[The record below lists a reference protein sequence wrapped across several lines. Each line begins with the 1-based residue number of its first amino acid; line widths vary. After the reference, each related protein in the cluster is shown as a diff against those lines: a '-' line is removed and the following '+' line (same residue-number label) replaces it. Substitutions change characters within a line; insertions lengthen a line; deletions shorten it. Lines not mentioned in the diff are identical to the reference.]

1 MYRVKTR
8 MKKSILLIF
17 MLATTLVVHGQNI
30 QVLMDAPGSVGINEQ
45 FQLNITIN
53 ANPSS
58 FTPPNLSDFQV
69 LSGPNQ
75 SSNSSFEVD
84 GNGKMVQSF
93 QFTYYYIL
101 QPKKPGKFTL
111 SPAQYIV
118 NGKKF
123 NSNALTIDV
132 TGTASNN
139 QSGSASSSQASA
151 SNQAVDE
158 SGNLFLKVFLDKKS
172 VSQGEF
178 ITATVKLYSQYRV
191 VQVANLVVPNF
202 DGFYKQDIQTPPLRS
217 LNRET
222 VNGKT
227 YLTGVIAKFILIPQK
242 AGNLKIGSA
251 SLNCAIQIQSRGG
264 GFFDDFFPQVENV
277 EKQAK
282 SSPLSVEVKALPSQP
297 ASFTG
302 AVGKFNFNATYDKTK
317 VNANDPVILKLN
329 IQGAGNLK
337 LIEAPKIDF
346 PDGIETSEPTINSQ
360 INDRDGGISGT
371 KQFEYLLIPR
381 APGKMTLPPIEFSYF
396 DPIAKQFK
404 TVSSPSVTLD
414 VDPATNNGSVAS
426 NHGVSKEDVQFLGKD
441 IEYIK
446 LNEIFLRKKGN
457 VLFGS
462 LFFYGGYLV
471 SLLLFGGILIW
482 RRNYIKQSS
491 NLVLSKNRKAQ
502 KYAISRLKKAK
513 EYLVQAKKENFY
525 EEVLGALWG
534 YISDKLNIPVSDL
547 SRDYARVQLLHANV
561 DEGLIQRTMDLIDT
575 CEYARYAPATSDN
588 TMENDYKEAVSIITQ
603 IQEKIR

>member
-8 MKKSILLIF
+8 MKKSILLFF
-17 MLATTLVVHGQNI
+17 MLVATLVAHGQNI
-30 QVLMDAPGSVGINEQ
+30 QVLMDAPGSVGIDEQ

-53 ANPSS
+53 ANPAS
-58 FTPPNLSDFQV
+58 FTPPNLNDFQV
-69 LSGPNQ
+69 LMGPSTSS
-75 SSNSSFEVD
+75 SSNIQII
-84 GNGKMVQSF
+84 NNKMTQSYEY
-93 QFTYYYIL
+93 TYSYVL
-101 QPKKPGKFTL
+101 QARKSGKFTL
-111 SPAQYIV
+111 SAAQFTV
-118 NGKKF
+118 GSKKF
-123 NSNALTIDV
+123 SSNNITIEV
-132 TGTASNN
+132 TGTASNSK
-139 QSGSASSSQASA
+139 SGSGSSSPSTS
-151 SNQAVDE
+151 SNQTVDE
-158 SGNLFLKVFLDKKS
+158 SGAFFLKIFLDKKS
-172 VSQGEF
+172 VYQGEF

-191 VQVANLVVPNF
+191 VQVANLIMPNF
-202 DGFYKQDIQTPPLRS
+202 DGFYKQDIQIPQLRS
-217 LNRET
+217 LNRENI
-222 VNGKT
+222 NGKT
-227 YLTGVIAKFILIPQK
+227 YQTGVISKFIIIPQK
-242 AGNLKIGSA
+242 AGNLRIGSG
-251 SLNCAIQIQSRGG
+251 SMNCVIQIQTRGGG
-264 GFFDDFFPQVENV
+264 GFFDDFFSQVENV

-282 SSPLSVEVKALPSQP
+282 SAPFTVEVKPLTSRP

-302 AVGKFNFNATYDKTK
+302 AVGKFNFTASYDKTK
-317 VNANDPVILKLN
+317 VNANDPVILKLD

-346 PDGIETSEPTINSQ
+346 PDGIETSEPTVNSK

-396 DPIAKQFK
+396 DPVAKQFK
-404 TVSSPSVTLD
+404 TISSPSVTLD
-414 VDPATNNGSVAS
+414 VNPGNNNGTVAA
-426 NHGVSKEDVQFLGKD
+426 NQGISKEDVQFLGKD
-441 IEYIK
+441 IQYIK
-446 LNEIFLRKKGN
+446 LNGISLRKKGN

-462 LFFYGGYLV
+462 IFFYSGYLV

-491 NLVLSKNRKAQ
+491 NAVLSKNRKAQ

-513 EYLVQAKKENFY
+513 EFLVHSKKENFY

-547 SRDYARVQLLHANV
+547 SRDYARVQLLHANIE
-561 DEGLIQRTMDLIDT
+561 EGLVQRTMDLIDT